1 VGRKSEE
8 TDRVLRGVDR
18 FDNPF
23 GPRTR
28 VDEVPF
34 MQEQLTS
41 KRDLRHRFQNE
52 WNEEQRR
59 AWIGKNGVPAA
70 MELLGGVEP
79 ERAPPFAP
87 REVSNDTTA

>member
-1 VGRKSEE
+1 MGRKSEE

-59 AWIGKNGVPAA
+59 AYIARNGLEAGK
-70 MELLGGVEP
+70 ELVEGMVFD
-79 ERAPPFAP
+79 EVPPFAP
-87 REVSNDTTA
+87 RRS